1 MAAQCG
7 GGEDTTPE
15 TLKKITMENL
25 EDILRQ
31 RYKDKVGTFGKPK
44 KRARV
49 QVMADRVHE
58 KLGFGDDFSHYA
70 LLVRL
75 CKFNKEAHIEQ
86 VLSWIADY
94 PRTRNKLG
102 LFMWK
107 LKAIREDAKRKS
119 LLQAGQ

>member
-1 MAAQCG
+1 M
-7 GGEDTTPE
+7 DTN
-15 TLKKITMENL
+15 NL
-25 EDILRQ
+25 EAILRE
-31 RYKDKVGTFGKPK
+31 RYEAIRKPK

-49 QVMADRVHE
+49 QVMADRLHE
-58 KLGFGDDFSHYA
+58 RLGFGDDFKHYP

-75 CKFNKEAHIEQ
+75 CKHNKEAHIEQ

-94 PRTRNKLG
+94 PRTRNKMG

-119 LLQAGQ
+119 LLQAKSEDAGSQAKQS

>member
-1 MAAQCG
+1 
-7 GGEDTTPE
+7 
-15 TLKKITMENL
+15 MENL
-25 EDILRQ
+25 EAILREKYRQ
-31 RYKDKVGTFGKPK
+31 NVDKYKKPR

-58 KLGFGDDFSHYA
+58 KLGFGDDFSKYP

-86 VLSWIADY
+86 VLSWISDY
-94 PRTRNKLG
+94 PQTRNKLG

-107 LKAIREDAKRKS
+107 LKDIRDKSKAKS
-119 LLQAGQ
+119 VPQTDTGNA